1 MKNVFYKFL
10 SLAVLVSAFVVPARA
25 QHVLQLEDKTLPVG
39 EFSSVNV
46 DGDFNITLS
55 KGSYSVQVTA
65 DRNLMPY
72 VQVYVRAKTLYVSY
86 DEKSVPK
93 DIKKLF
99 KGKDGASPVFRAT
112 VSMPELNGIE
122 IQDNVTLYSSE
133 EFSGSNVT
141 LSLNE
146 KSQIQNLS
154 LRANSITVNMKKN
167 AQASLALN
175 ADKRIE
181 LNTDDKSVLKAT
193 GKANDLTVIAK
204 GSSDNSLS
212 GECEDLTLKLSERSN
227 TSISM
232 PVSDKV
238 ILDVDGSSKLSLN
251 GKAELLE
258 AKADRNAEVEAN
270 GFPVKKM
277 KAELKGG
284 KLNVNVEKEL
294 NVTLEGGSALYFMGT
309 PTLIINKIIKSTLAP
324 AGSVK

>member
-1 MKNVFYKFL
+1 MKNMFKKL
-10 SLAVLVSAFVVPARA
+10 LGLAVLVSAFVMPAQA

-46 DGDFNITLS
+46 DGDFNVNLS
-55 KGSYSVQVTA
+55 KGTYSVQVTA

-72 VQVYVRAKTLYVSY
+72 VQVYVRSKTLYISY

-99 KGKDGASPVFRAT
+99 KGKDGASPVFRAV

-133 EFSGSNVT
+133 EFYGSNVT
-141 LSLNE
+141 LSLTE
-146 KSQIQNLS
+146 KSQVQNLS

-175 ADKRIE
+175 ADKKIE

-193 GKANDLTVIAK
+193 GKTRDISVNAK
-204 GSSDNSLS
+204 GSSDIALS
-212 GECEDLTLKLSERSN
+212 GECEDLTLKLAEKSN

-238 ILDVDGSSKLSLN
+238 ILDLDGSSKLSMN
-251 GKAELLE
+251 GKADSIE
-258 AKADRNAEVEAN
+258 AKADRNAEVDAN
-270 GFPVKKM
+270 GFPVTKM

-284 KLNVNVEKEL
+284 KLSVNVEKEL
-294 NVTLEGGSALYFMGT
+294 NVTLEGGSAIYFMGT
-309 PTLIINKIIKSTLAP
+309 PTLIVNKIVKSTLAP
-324 AGSVK
+324 AGTVK